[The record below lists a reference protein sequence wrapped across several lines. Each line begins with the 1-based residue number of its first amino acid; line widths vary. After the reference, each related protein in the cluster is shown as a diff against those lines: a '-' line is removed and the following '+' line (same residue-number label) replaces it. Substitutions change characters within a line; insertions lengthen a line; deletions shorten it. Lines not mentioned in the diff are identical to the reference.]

1 MLLTAADGVSPLAA
15 SPAARAASLR
25 LAAFA
30 SPYIQ
35 SGLLAPDSGANFF
48 QFMDLAM
55 PLRAAPMLAPT
66 GEACLVQYFSTEGVT
81 LSKRF
86 KDFYEALQAETD
98 AAVQAS
104 AGALVSGITGN
115 LPINADSA
123 SSITLDIGRSD
134 AITVTISFL
143 LLACALRSLR
153 LIALTFAALVAAF
166 GGAFLLTWP
175 LTKAMSTPN
184 FVTSL
189 LIATLV
195 SLSLDYSL
203 FLLTHL
209 KKSILAGVPMPA
221 AVEAMLRTSGHT
233 VLVSGATLAA
243 CFLVLGIFPVSIVR
257 TPGIATTFA
266 VCMSVLANLTL
277 TPALLLR
284 FPRFFAGES
293 AGCCGMRKQAPADA
307 AAVQWDTPANGKA
320 DDANGHES
328 PATNGEAGDAN
339 HLAPDAAAPV
349 EGKGGVAEPAGVAGK
364 LAALLDGPQ
373 RLLAWLAPWERIAVV
388 TFRYRWSLSVV
399 LVALLVAP
407 FAYRLPGFDVSESLR
422 NVMPRGYESV
432 ETLYELQE
440 RFGPG
445 SIAAAQ
451 LLGVSSSPTAGA
463 ALTPQFFA
471 SAATAVRGV
480 LAIASPA
487 GVLQPSDV
495 FGLAFAAGGPA
506 NATAVTAQLASVALC
521 PAMSA
526 TACRAVCPPDACLL
540 RVVQAAS
547 LSDDKRAL
555 TLSLSIRVPRNSK
568 EGIDWAIAVR
578 DVLQAAN
585 AADPA
590 GVTWHLLVDP
600 SSDSIRYIYQRLGT
614 LIGVTAAVIFCILF
628 VGFRSVAIAVRA
640 VMTLTVMEVCV
651 WGAGTATFVQ
661 GVLNPG
667 GVLGTMSNETSFFW
681 LIPILAFSLITG
693 LGLDYVRALI
703 ALSSLSAV
711 RLHRATPAGH
721 LLALLHQRGAHGWLG
736 RPRRRGCGSAAQRPS
751 DQLGG
756 PHHGGGIQRLLIL
769 RDSAAEPAR
778 LLRRIRRAGGL
789 VRRAAAAGPGYDAH
803 PRPAQLLAAG
813 GACAHARAAAAA
825 FAARCC
831 ACRGPRRRRCC

>member
-1 MLLTAADGVSPLAA
+1 MLLTAADGVSPLAT

-35 SGLLAPDSGANFF
+35 SGLLAPDSGANYF
-48 QFMDLAM
+48 QFADLAL
-55 PLRAAPMLAPT
+55 PLRAAPMLAPA
-66 GEACLVQYFSTEGVT
+66 GESCLVQYFSTEGIT

-86 KDFYEALQAETD
+86 KDFLEALREEVD

-104 AGALVSGITGN
+104 AGALTAGVTGN

-143 LLACALRSLR
+143 LLALALRSLR

-209 KKSILAGVPMPA
+209 KKSMLAGVPMPT

-257 TPGIATTFA
+257 TPGIATTFS

-284 FPRFFAGES
+284 FPRFFAGER
-293 AGCCGMRKQAPADA
+293 AGCCGMRKQAQVDA

-320 DDANGHES
+320 DDAIDLAPPGDS
-328 PATNGEAGDAN
+328 GEAKD
-339 HLAPDAAAPV
+339 LAAPLAV
-349 EGKGGVAEPAGVAGK
+349 EGKDGLAAPAHGVSAK
-364 LAALLDGPQ
+364 LAALLAGPQ
-373 RLLAWLAPWERIAVV
+373 RLLAWLAPWQRIAVV

-399 LVALLVAP
+399 LIALLVAP
-407 FAYRLPGFDVSESLR
+407 FAYRLPAFDVSESLR

-445 SIAAAQ
+445 SVAAAQ

-471 SAATAVRGV
+471 SAATVVRGV

-506 NATAVTAQLASVALC
+506 NATAVSAQLAGVAAC
-521 PAMSA
+521 PSTSA
-526 TACRAVCPPDACLL
+526 TACRAACPPDACLL
-540 RVVQAAS
+540 RIVQAAS
-547 LSDDKRAL
+547 LSADKRAM
-555 TLSLSIRVPRNSK
+555 TLSLSIRVPRSSK

-578 DVLQAAN
+578 DVLDAAN
-585 AADPA
+585 AVDPA
-590 GVTWHLLVDP
+590 GVTWHLLVEA

-667 GVLGTMSNETSFFW
+667 GVLGTLSNETSFFW

-693 LGLDYVRALI
+693 LGLDYVRGLAM
-703 ALSSLSAV
+703 SLSIS
-711 RLHRATPAGH
+711 R
-721 LLALLHQRGAHGWLG
+721 
-736 RPRRRGCGSAAQRPS
+736 
-751 DQLGG
+751 
-756 PHHGGGIQRLLIL
+756 
-769 RDSAAEPAR
+769 
-778 LLRRIRRAGGL
+778 
-789 VRRAAAAGPGYDAH
+789 
-803 PRPAQLLAAG
+803 
-813 GACAHARAAAAA
+813 
-825 FAARCC
+825 
-831 ACRGPRRRRCC
+831 

>member
-1 MLLTAADGVSPLAA
+1 MTTTVLLTAADGVSLLAT

-35 SGLLAPDSGANFF
+35 SGLLAPDSGANYF
-48 QFMDLAM
+48 QFADLAM
-55 PLRAAPMLAPT
+55 PLRAAPMLAPA
-66 GEACLVQYFSTEGVT
+66 GESCLVQYFSTEGIT
-81 LSKRF
+81 LSKRYKAF
-86 KDFYEALQAETD
+86 LEALREEVD
-98 AAVQAS
+98 AAVKAS
-104 AGALVSGITGN
+104 AGALSAAVTGN

-143 LLACALRSLR
+143 LLALALRSLR

-175 LTKAMSTPN
+175 LTKAMNTPN

-209 KKSILAGVPMPA
+209 KKSMLAGVPMPA

-257 TPGIATTFA
+257 TPGIATTFS

-284 FPRFFAGES
+284 FPRFFAGEH

-320 DDANGHES
+320 HGDIDLAPPGND
-328 PATNGEAGDAN
+328 GEASE
-339 HLAPDAAAPV
+339 LAPDAV
-349 EGKGGVAEPAGVAGK
+349 VGKAGVAESTGAQAK
-364 LAALLDGPQ
+364 LAALLAGPQ
-373 RLLAWLAPWERIAVV
+373 RLLAWLAPWQRIAVV

-399 LVALLVAP
+399 LIALLVAP
-407 FAYRLPGFDVSESLR
+407 FAYRLPAFDVSESLR

-432 ETLYELQE
+432 EALFELQD

-445 SIAAAQ
+445 SVAAAQ
-451 LLGVSSSPTAGA
+451 LLGVSSSPAVGA

-471 SAATAVRGV
+471 SAATVVRGV
-480 LAIASPA
+480 LAITSPA

-506 NATAVTAQLASVALC
+506 NATAVSAQLASVALC
-521 PAMSA
+521 PSASA
-526 TACRAVCPPDACLL
+526 TACRAVCPPDACML
-540 RVVQAAS
+540 RIVQAGS
-547 LSDDKRAL
+547 LSPDKRAM

-568 EGIDWAIAVR
+568 EGIDWTIAVR
-578 DVLQAAN
+578 DVLDAAN
-585 AADPA
+585 AVDPA
-590 GVTWHLLVDP
+590 GVTWHLLVEA

-667 GVLGTMSNETSFFW
+667 GVLGTLSNETSFFW

-693 LGLDYVRALI
+693 LGLDYVRC
-703 ALSSLSAV
+703 SGMSFSAS
-711 RLHRATPAGH
+711 RLRMRARRISFCCLQSARSAWPAGATATPSR
-721 LLALLHQRGAHGWLG
+721 LA
-736 RPRRRGCGSAAQRPS
+736 CC
-751 DQLGG
+751 
-756 PHHGGGIQRLLIL
+756 
-769 RDSAAEPAR
+769 
-778 LLRRIRRAGGL
+778 
-789 VRRAAAAGPGYDAH
+789 AAA
-803 PRPAQLLAAG
+803 L
-813 GACAHARAAAAA
+813 
-825 FAARCC
+825 
-831 ACRGPRRRRCC
+831 